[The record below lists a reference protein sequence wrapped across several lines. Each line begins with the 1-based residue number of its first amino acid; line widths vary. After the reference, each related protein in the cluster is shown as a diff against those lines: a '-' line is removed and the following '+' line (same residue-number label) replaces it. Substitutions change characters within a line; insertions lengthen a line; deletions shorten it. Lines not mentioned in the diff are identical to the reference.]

1 MRVRY
6 HCRSSEPSIPM
17 FRRCLLLICAPL
29 VAACTG
35 LGLTGLTGLTLT
47 LDEIADRAFVE
58 RQGDLARILRAFDAI
73 DIGRPDV
80 ALMPESQRL
89 QLGYTISLRSAGRP
103 LAVRLA
109 VSGRPELN
117 AQRTGIDLVDSRIEE
132 LRLPAVPLVDLARQF
147 RSGESLGRLPL
158 LNFTPAEL
166 NRAGIVYQA
175 AGLALSPRGVR
186 IDLAPR

>member
-1 MRVRY
+1 
-6 HCRSSEPSIPM
+6 M
-17 FRRCLLLICAPL
+17 FKRCLLLICAPL

-35 LGLTGLTGLTLT
+35 VGLAGLTLT